1 MDNKE
6 FRDILNLLENDPSM
20 ASTAG
25 QINRDI
31 SKATGDKADAVSGS
45 RTAMAFAKDKD
56 GNDLSHQDEVAVDPI
71 MKVINFAMQNAKAK
85 PKLVNFLR
93 SQLLPLMKAEFG
105 KAEPEMASVDL
116 SDLNTVEE
124 SKEDGKM
131 PSKSE
136 VMKCC
141 KEGMSKADCCKK
153 FPDCDQ
159 DKLKE
164 LYDSCKSEMK
174 ESVAHQDDVID
185 MEEIKKLAGL

>member
-6 FRDILNLLENDPSM
+6 FRDILNLLENDPSI

-56 GNDLSHQDEVAVDPI
+56 GNDLTHQDEVAVDPI
-71 MKVINFAMQNAKAK
+71 MKTINFAMQHPKAK

-93 SQLLPLMKAEFG
+93 SQLLPLMKLEFG

-116 SDLNTVEE
+116 SDLNPVSEKQTEEVKVEE
-124 SKEDGKM
+124 HSQ
-131 PSKSE
+131 E
-136 VMKCC
+136 VA
-141 KEGMSKADCCKK
+141 E
-153 FPDCDQ
+153 Q
-159 DKLKE
+159 T
-164 LYDSCKSEMK
+164 
-174 ESVAHQDDVID
+174 ESDVID
-185 MEEIKKLAGL
+185 IEEIKKLSGL